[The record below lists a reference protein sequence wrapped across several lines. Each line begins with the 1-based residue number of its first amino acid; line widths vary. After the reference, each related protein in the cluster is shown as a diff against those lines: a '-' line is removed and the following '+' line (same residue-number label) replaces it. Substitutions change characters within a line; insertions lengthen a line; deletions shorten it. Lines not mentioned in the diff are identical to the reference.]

1 MNYKKDKLKGMNL
14 IQYVKKSIIYIMI
27 IFILFVFIGLM
38 TSITSAD
45 RFSSGTL
52 TSWTKKIE
60 SSTFLYL
67 LGMESKAF
75 QGAFPED
82 MELPKLSNVS
92 FQIATSIKP
101 SDPRSLLENELPGF
115 SIFHN
120 DVLLAGEGDYH
131 MNQPVESAPP
141 LEEILKDRKAVIDEE
156 EDKGKE
162 EKEEKELKNTTGD
175 KEVVYIYNTHTHE
188 SFLPHLPDV
197 DNPDLAHHKEV
208 NITKV
213 SDRLAESLRA
223 EGIGTYVDETDIMEI
238 LNEKGWEYPRSYDA
252 SREVARE
259 AIASNDDYQYVF
271 DLHRDTPERDKT
283 TVEID
288 GKAYAKLLIV
298 IGAEHNNYEKNL
310 ELAKN
315 IRDLLEEKYPG
326 ITRGVDTKQ
335 GAGTNGVF
343 NQDLLENALLFEMG
357 GVENNLDELY
367 RTADA
372 LADVFSDFYWDAEK
386 VDAES

>member
-1 MNYKKDKLKGMNL
+1 MKYKKDKLKSMNL
-14 IQYVKKSIIYIMI
+14 IQYAKKSIIYIMI

-101 SDPRSLLENELPGF
+101 SDPSSLLENEIPGF
-115 SIFHN
+115 SIFNHE
-120 DVLLAGEGDYH
+120 VLMAGEESYH
-131 MNQPVESAPP
+131 SSQPIESAPP
-141 LEEILKDRKAVIDEE
+141 LEEILKDREAVV
-156 EDKGKE
+156 E
-162 EKEEKELKNTTGD
+162 EKEEDDLEDEGEKELENTTGD
-175 KEVVYIYNTHTHE
+175 KDVVFIYNSHNRE

-197 DNPDLAHHKEV
+197 DDPDLAHHKEV

-213 SDRLAESLRA
+213 SERLAKSLRA
-223 EGIGTYVDETDIMEI
+223 EGIGTYVDETDHMEI
-238 LNEKGWEYPRSYDA
+238 LNEKGWTYGRSYEA
-252 SREVARE
+252 SRPVVRE
-259 AIASNDDYQYVF
+259 AFASNGDLQYAF
-271 DLHRDTPERDKT
+271 DLHRDTPSKDKT
-283 TVEID
+283 TVDIN
-288 GKAYAKLLIV
+288 GKSYAKVMIV
-298 IGAEHNNYEKNL
+298 IGAEHNKYEKNL
-310 ELAKN
+310 RLAN
-315 IRDLLEEKYPG
+315 EIHDLLEKKYPG
-326 ITRGVDTKQ
+326 ITRSVNAKQ
-335 GAGTNGVF
+335 GAGANGIF
-343 NQDLLENALLFEMG
+343 NQDVSENALLFEMG

-372 LADVFSDFYWDAEK
+372 LADVFSEFYWDAEK
-386 VDAES
+386 VDADS